1 MTSASVL
8 PRLWFMSPAK
18 SVPELEEVEVVVEV
32 EVEVAV
38 EFEELFFQLV
48 LGTWA

>member
-1 MTSASVL
+1 
-8 PRLWFMSPAK
+8 MSPAK

-38 EFEELFFQLV
+38 EFEELCFQLV

>member
-1 MTSASVL
+1 
-8 PRLWFMSPAK
+8 MSPAK

-32 EVEVAV
+32 DVEVEVAV
-38 EFEELFFQLV
+38 EFEELCFQLV